1 MAQDTVA
8 DEGQLREFAESE
20 RSERRLTPPL
30 RGVLVEIATTNIIRY
45 PWPMLRPLVE
55 HLLGEVV
62 HDFDSTSQ
70 VEVGPTLPLAG
81 GETAEELQARLL
93 QLLDGFDTEAPFT
106 MQRLAEVLLEPRKQY
121 TRLEKLALAL
131 EKLLLVTST
140 VPQTSAPSPL
150 PQLSSLPAVNENPLT
165 PAVPPPAKGALA
177 TTASPHTNRAAERPQ
192 FPSSGFGVAG
202 AVLGTLTAGA
212 ASQFLPGTQA
222 PAALTED
229 IDRLQD
235 SAPGAVA
242 ANASST
248 PHTLDASPVPSA
260 PGVASQAGSGVLQD
274 GQPGAA
280 DSPAPM
286 AIETNTPHIGQN
298 HSLQHPPQDHAGQR
312 TLPDAS

>member
-1 MAQDTVA
+1 
-8 DEGQLREFAESE
+8 
-20 RSERRLTPPL
+20 
-30 RGVLVEIATTNIIRY
+30 
-45 PWPMLRPLVE
+45 
-55 HLLGEVV
+55 
-62 HDFDSTSQ
+62 
-70 VEVGPTLPLAG
+70 
-81 GETAEELQARLL
+81 
-93 QLLDGFDTEAPFT
+93 
-106 MQRLAEVLLEPRKQY
+106 MQ
-121 TRLEKLALAL
+121 ALAL

-212 ASQFLPGTQA
+212 ASQFLPGTQVEMLMRTRLCFSLPTLESRLVSLRSEQWHCITIGVWSLPRMAQHGFAAPLMSSESAFRKGSGSLQFWVQA